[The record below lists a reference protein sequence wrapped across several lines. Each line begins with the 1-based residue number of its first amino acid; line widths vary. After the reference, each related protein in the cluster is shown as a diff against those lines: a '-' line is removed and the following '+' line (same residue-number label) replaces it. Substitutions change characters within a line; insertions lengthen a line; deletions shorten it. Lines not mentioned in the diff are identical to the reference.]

1 MQDRSGSKFEER
13 FKALGC
19 SPIQMRKIFKM
30 NNRAGFS
37 LMELM
42 VTIAIIGILT
52 AIAVPNVISWRN
64 NSQFSAA
71 VRQVKSTIEGTR
83 MAAIKSNMATDLF
96 FNGTNTFTTQT
107 RAITAGA
114 AVVNPLFNHQLPP
127 GVAVNANNG
136 GQLNFNNRGMA
147 TPCTVTVQHTNGLSN
162 QIVVAIT
169 GSSRI
174 Q

>member
-1 MQDRSGSKFEER
+1 MRSHS
-13 FKALGC
+13 
-19 SPIQMRKIFKM
+19 
-30 NNRAGFS
+30 GFS
-37 LMELM
+37 LYELM
-42 VTIAIIGILT
+42 VVIAIIAVLS
-52 AIAVPNVISWRN
+52 AIVVPNMISWRN

-71 VRQVKSTIEGTR
+71 VRQVKSTIEGVR
-83 MAAIKSNMATDLF
+83 MAAIKRNLPVNLF
-96 FNGTNTFTTQT
+96 FNGTNIFTTQT

-114 AVVNPLFNHQLPP
+114 AVLNPLVNHGLPP
-127 GVAVNANNG
+127 GVTVNANNG

>member
-1 MQDRSGSKFEER
+1 MQDHSDSKFDEHLMGVEYSQIKTR
-13 FKALGC
+13 KAGK
-19 SPIQMRKIFKM
+19 S

-114 AVVNPLFNHQLPP
+114 AVMNPLVNHQLPP
-127 GVAVNANNG
+127 GVTVNANNG